1 MGVNH
6 AHSHEEERVPPGEL
20 ARDRAERFARA
31 LEAVMREHARALALA
46 ERAEDP
52 T

>member
-6 AHSHEEERVPPGEL
+6 VHDHDERTPEDV

-31 LEAVMREHARALALA
+31 LEAVRRDHARALA
-46 ERAEDP
+46 RADEGEGGVA
-52 T
+52 